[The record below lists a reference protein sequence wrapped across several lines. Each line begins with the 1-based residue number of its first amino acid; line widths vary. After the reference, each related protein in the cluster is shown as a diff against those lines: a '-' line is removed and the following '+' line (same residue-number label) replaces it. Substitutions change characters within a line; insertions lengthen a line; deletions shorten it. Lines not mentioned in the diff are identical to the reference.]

1 MTSFL
6 KNNSIRIHGFTLIE
20 VMITVAIVSLL
31 VTIAVP
37 SYSEY
42 VTRSKRSE
50 GQRELLRLASLMEQR
65 FLDARAYTED
75 LTLLGLPNASYYTT
89 VEGGYYSIKSTT
101 SANDT
106 AFTLTATAQGAHAT
120 SDADCEWLSIDDTGA
135 RQAKN
140 ADCWEN

>member
-1 MTSFL
+1 MDKLFK
-6 KNNSIRIHGFTLIE
+6 KNNYLISGFTLIE
-20 VMITVAIVSLL
+20 VMIAIAIVSIL
-31 VTIAVP
+31 VSIAVP
-37 SYSEY
+37 SYNEF